1 MSYLCHEMAESKRGN
16 MLSDHDE
23 DDTMYRRKKIHT
35 AVMMGMLCLATLTTG
50 ACVTQSTYET
60 AAADL
65 DATKAEL
72 QNARAETQTLA
83 QQVSDLQQRKSDLSK
98 QMVVASTALDQATK
112 EMKAE
117 RAASQKRLGNLTR
130 TVTNL
135 ITEQKNLRDEFKRA
149 TKQRASLQS
158 TVDNYAS
165 QLGPVDELTASSTP
179 PPTMTAHQPVN
190 TALVPSAQALV
201 PNETAPKPAVT
212 TTAAPVGQPAI
223 IPKPQPARNQPTE
236 PVEEDWLTFFKNWIS
251 SFWESVA
258 FF

>member
-1 MSYLCHEMAESKRGN
+1 

-23 DDTMYRRKKIHT
+23 DDTMNRRKRVHT
-35 AVMMGMLCLATLTTG
+35 AAMMGVLCLAILTTG
-50 ACVTQSTYET
+50 ACVSQSTYET

-65 DATKAEL
+65 DATKSEL

-98 QMVVASTALDQATK
+98 QMVVASMALNQATK

-117 RAASQKRLGNLTR
+117 RAASHKRLGNLTR
-130 TVTNL
+130 TVKHL
-135 ITEQKNLRDEFKRA
+135 ITEQKSLRDEFKRA

-158 TVDNYAS
+158 AVDNYAS

-179 PPTMTAHQPVN
+179 PPAMTANQPVN
-190 TALVPSAQALV
+190 TALVPSAQTQV
-201 PNETAPKPAVT
+201 PNEAAPKPAVT

-223 IPKPQPARNQPTE
+223 IPKPQPASNQPTE
-236 PVEEDWLTFFKNWIS
+236 PAEVDWVTFFRNWIS
-251 SFWESVA
+251 SLWESVV

>member
-1 MSYLCHEMAESKRGN
+1 

-23 DDTMYRRKKIHT
+23 DDTMNRRKRVHT
-35 AVMMGMLCLATLTTG
+35 AAMMGMLCLATLTTG

-60 AAADL
+60 AAIDL
-65 DATKAEL
+65 DAAKAEL
-72 QNARAETQTLA
+72 QSARVETQTLA
-83 QQVSDLQQRKSDLSK
+83 QQVSDLQLRKSDLSK

-130 TVTNL
+130 TVKHL
-135 ITEQKNLRDEFKRA
+135 ITEQKSLRDEFKRA

-158 TVDNYAS
+158 AVDNYAS

-179 PPTMTAHQPVN
+179 PPAMTANQPVN
-190 TALVPSAQALV
+190 TALVPSAQAQV
-201 PNETAPKPAVT
+201 PNEAAPKPAVT

-223 IPKPQPARNQPTE
+223 IPKPQPTGNQPTE
-236 PVEEDWLTFFKNWIS
+236 PVEEDWVTFFRNWIS
-251 SFWESVA
+251 SIWESVA

>member
-1 MSYLCHEMAESKRGN
+1 

-23 DDTMYRRKKIHT
+23 DDTMNRRKKIHT
-35 AVMMGMLCLATLTTG
+35 AAMMGMLCLATLTTG

-60 AAADL
+60 AAVDL

-72 QNARAETQTLA
+72 LNARAETQTLA

-98 QMVVASTALDQATK
+98 QMVVASTALNQATR

-117 RAASQKRLGNLTR
+117 RAASQKRLDNLTR
-130 TVTNL
+130 KVKHL
-135 ITEQKNLRDEFKRA
+135 IAEQKSLRDEFKRA

-158 TVDNYAS
+158 AVDNYAS

-179 PPTMTAHQPVN
+179 PPAMMANQPAN
-190 TALVPSAQALV
+190 TTLVSSAQASV
-201 PNETAPKPAVT
+201 PNEAAPKPVVT
-212 TTAAPVGQPAI
+212 ATAAAVSQPAI
-223 IPKPQPARNQPTE
+223 IPKPQPSGNQPTE

-251 SFWESVA
+251 SFWESMA